1 MDAHLKNKLRDTIND
16 RRRMLDP
23 KLQQAASK
31 KICHRLINHP
41 LIQQAQHIA
50 LYIPIQGEANPLPL
64 MQSQALKNKHWY
76 APCIKK
82 NTLIF
87 CAFDPLDTTTSRL
100 GTIEPAQQKK
110 HTATLDCIV
119 VPLVAF
125 DRQGFRIGRGHG
137 YYDRS
142 LAPYFNSRT
151 QLIGI
156 AYQFQ
161 YIADCHPMT
170 WDVPLHHIITEQQII
185 TV

>member
-1 MDAHLKNKLRDTIND
+1 MND
-16 RRRMLDP
+16 RRRRLNP
-23 KLQQAASK
+23 QKQQAASK
-31 KICHRLINHP
+31 KICHHLVHLP
-41 LIQQAQHIA
+41 LIQNAQHIA

-64 MQSQALKNKHWY
+64 MQNQALKKTHWY

-82 NTLIF
+82 NALIF
-87 CAFDPLDTTTSRL
+87 CAFDPLDTKVSKL
-100 GTIEPAQQKK
+100 GTVEPVKQKE
-110 HTATLDCIV
+110 HTATLDCIL

-125 DRQGFRIGRGHG
+125 DHKGFRIGRGQG

-142 LAPYFNSRT
+142 LAPYCNSGT

-161 YIADCHPMT
+161 YISDCHPMT
-170 WDVPLHHIITEQQII
+170 WDVPLHHIITEEQII